1 MAKPIVRAK
10 PKSEK
15 ILDIN
20 PAIASEPKP
29 VIGLTYLDNS
39 FNLTELFKVSR
50 GNGRKIKEFESF
62 LVKARQYKTLSE
74 LIDSHKPH
82 NGFKNG
88 DEKSK
93 KKMKEIRRIY
103 NIETDDM
110 FHLHCCRDGNGEFVI
125 HGFRINN
132 CFEIVWLDPEH
143 KIHN

>member
-50 GNGRKIKEFESF
+50 GNGRKIKELESF
-62 LVKARQYKTLSE
+62 
-74 LIDSHKPH
+74 
-82 NGFKNG
+82 
-88 DEKSK
+88 
-93 KKMKEIRRIY
+93 
-103 NIETDDM
+103 
-110 FHLHCCRDGNGEFVI
+110 
-125 HGFRINN
+125 
-132 CFEIVWLDPEH
+132 
-143 KIHN
+143 